1 MDREIANDFLDYVEE
16 LFKLEFKPLY
26 GDSVYCDC
34 GHFNKLSG
42 WDYHL
47 RCCICADEN
56 GEWDA
61 NKDWIIEFVH
71 LESEDGIRW
80 NTEHPYYNEETKYD
94 LGDFIEEITAYLK
107 SLNS

>member
-1 MDREIANDFLDYVEE
+1 MDREIANDFLDYVEA

-56 GEWDA
+56 GEWDV
-61 NKDWIIEFVH
+61 NKDWIIELNLDFDNAKGRV
-71 LESEDGIRW
+71 
-80 NTEHPYYNEETKYD
+80 NTEHPDYDEEMKEYLD
-94 LGDFIEEITAYLK
+94 DFIEEI
-107 SLNS
+107 SQHV